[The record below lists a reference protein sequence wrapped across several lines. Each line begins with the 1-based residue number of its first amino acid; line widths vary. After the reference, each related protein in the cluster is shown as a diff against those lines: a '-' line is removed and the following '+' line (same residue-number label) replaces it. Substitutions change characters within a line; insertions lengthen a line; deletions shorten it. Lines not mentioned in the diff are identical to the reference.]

1 MEPSTNSHPWKG
13 NLDGQMTVFSPN
25 LAKKTQEDNSII
37 KTEVYAILRSALNDL
52 MRITKSNTH
61 QDDDPAHIYSINN
74 GRYYSTLNIYLLYR
88 TRSNS
93 KKIL

>member
-1 MEPSTNSHPWKG
+1 
-13 NLDGQMTVFSPN
+13 MTVFSPN

-37 KTEVYAILRSALNDL
+37 KTEVYAIPRSALNDL

-61 QDDDPAHIYSINN
+61 QDDDPTHIYSINN